1 MYTEKVMKHFHN
13 PANMG
18 KIANPDGVGKVGNMA
33 CGDMMYM
40 YIKVA
45 KNKQG
50 EDIIKDIKFQT
61 FGCVAAIATSSVIT
75 ELVKGKPLSDA
86 LKVNNTDIMQSLSG
100 LPPIKVHCSVLAT
113 EALSDA
119 IYDHYKRN
127 KKPISKELKAKH
139 EDIVRHNKMLEEQYK
154 EYLDT
159 QELE

>member
-13 PANMG
+13 PVNMG
-18 KIANPDGVGKVGNMA
+18 KITNPDGVGKVGNMA

-40 YIKVA
+40 YIKVS
-45 KNKQG
+45 KNKQ
-50 EDIIKDIKFQT
+50 EKDIIKDIKFQT
-61 FGCVAAIATSSVIT
+61 FGCVAAIATSSAIT
-75 ELVKGKPLSDA
+75 EIVKGKPLEDA
-86 LKVNNTDIMQSLSG
+86 LKVNNTDVMQSLSG

-113 EALSDA
+113 EALADS
-119 IYDHYKRN
+119 IYDYLKKN

-154 EYLDT
+154 DYLDT